1 MIGGK
6 KSMKLSE
13 QTRAELS
20 RLITVKEAALKLK
33 KTEGRIRQYISDGLL
48 DSIKLGVLVDPAD
61 LKGIILRK
69 RGRKKSKK

>member
-1 MIGGK
+1 ME
-6 KSMKLSE
+6 LSE

-20 RLITVKEAALKLK
+20 RLITVREAALKLK

-61 LKGIILRK
+61 LKGIRLQK
-69 RGRKKSKK
+69 RGRKRGKKQ